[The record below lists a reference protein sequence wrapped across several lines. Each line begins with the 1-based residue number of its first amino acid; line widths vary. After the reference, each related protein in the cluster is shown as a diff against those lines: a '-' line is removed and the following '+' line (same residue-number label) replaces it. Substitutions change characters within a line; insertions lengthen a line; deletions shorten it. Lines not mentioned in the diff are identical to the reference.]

1 MFCHTPHSATS
12 VANTAPLAEE
22 TNSKGSIIWGRACAA
37 CRLLPN
43 PAPKLAS
50 VQTQNLP
57 APVSAPC
64 VALWWWESGCQN
76 SAKTIHVKENGRGGV
91 SGLCSIVCILF
102 SGWINA
108 DPSSSS
114 PRRIIAAGCARG
126 AATEVILSSRRG
138 LLSVRAVVASFK
150 QISVM
155 SNPWALNIL
164 TKTRPQSQPLCPRK
178 SAF

>member
-43 PAPKLAS
+43 PTPKLAS
-50 VQTQNLP
+50 VQPQNRP

-64 VALWWWESGCQN
+64 VTLWWWESGCQN
-76 SAKTIHVKENGRGGV
+76 SAKTKKENGGGGG
-91 SGLCSIVCILF
+91 SCSIVCISF

-108 DPSSSS
+108 DPSSSSS

-164 TKTRPQSQPLCPRK
+164 TKTRPQSQPHCPRN